1 MVALEVSVF
10 VECKAAGTVGSI
22 LFDIALLL
30 LLTGVLD
37 LDVESDAIKP
47 DLK

>member
-10 VECKAAGTVGSI
+10 VECPGTGTMGTVLS
-22 LFDIALLL
+22 DIALLL

-37 LDVESDAIKP
+37 LEVESDAIKP